1 MNFKDYIKG
10 QRQGKDANRFE
21 QEAQNDPFLMEAID
35 GFDEHPSEMHL
46 SVIEE
51 LEENV
56 LRHSSV
62 KKTSSR
68 RIWYI
73 GVAASLALLVGISF
87 FFQPQKPD
95 EIILAKNT
103 VSQESTEEET
113 EKEDTSAFNIEG
125 KLIAQQQAKSV
136 QAPTAQMEIV
146 EDRTFKDETARQVVE
161 LEAPVMIAE
170 DYVFVE
176 ADVVARDYIDS
187 FASLAEAEVKVADL
201 YYDSSLAKIDVTDKQ
216 YEKSSTKILG
226 KVVDEHGEPII
237 GASVL
242 EKGTN
247 NGTVTDIDGNFA
259 LAVNDAKNAEIQ
271 AAFIGYNTKTVAAN
285 KSSVIKMDENQM
297 ALSEVVV
304 TGYGKS
310 RRKDVTGSVSKVSAT
325 EFNKDKFLSYFNANR
340 RDIECKEENPNLKAE
355 FFIDK
360 NGNPSKIKIIEC
372 NCKKLE
378 DEFRRMLQST
388 QNWTI
393 TDEKISIEIGI

>member
-21 QEAQNDPFLMEAID
+21 QEAQNDPFLMEAIE

-51 LEENV
+51 LEESV
-56 LRHSSV
+56 LRHSSI

-68 RIWYI
+68 RNWYI
-73 GVAASLALLVGISF
+73 GIAASLALLVGISF

-103 VSQESTEEET
+103 VSQESTEDET
-113 EKEDTSAFNIEG
+113 EKEDTSAFHIES

-136 QAPTAQMEIV
+136 QAPIAQMEIV
-146 EDRTFKDETARQVVE
+146 EDRIFNDETARQVVE
-161 LEAPVMIAE
+161 LEAPTMIVE

-176 ADVVARDYIDS
+176 ADVVASDYSDS
-187 FASLAEAEVKVADL
+187 FVSLAEADVKVADL
-201 YYDSSLAKIDVTDKQ
+201 YYDSSLAKIDVADKQ

-226 KVVDEHGEPII
+226 KVVDEYGEPII
-237 GASVL
+237 GANVL
-242 EKGTN
+242 VKGTN
-247 NGTVTDIDGNFA
+247 NGTVTDIDGNFV
-259 LAVNDAKNAEIQ
+259 LTVNNAENVELQ

-285 KSSVIKMDENQM
+285 KSSVIKMDENQV
-297 ALSEVVV
+297 ALSEMVVV
-304 TGYGKS
+304 GYGKS
-310 RRKDVTGSVSKVSAT
+310 RKKEIAGSVAKAPAA
-325 EFNKDKFLSYFNANR
+325 EFNKDKFLNYFTANI

-378 DEFRRMLQST
+378 DEFRRLLKST

-393 TDEKISIEIGI
+393 TDEKISIEILN